1 MERVFYLIHLKY
13 LAPMLSPGVMNYLI
27 QQSMLSNTTS
37 EQIIDGI
44 WSTFVPPHS
53 RRAGGLKHY
62 FAQTLAL
69 MRPSHASRVLGN
81 FPRLAILYAE
91 LKFREKFVVTS
102 NSSFD
107 TMTVRR
113 MVWDGGA
120 PRY

>member
-1 MERVFYLIHLKY
+1 
-13 LAPMLSPGVMNYLI
+13 MLSPGVMNYLI

-44 WSTFVPPHS
+44 WSTFVPPHA

-81 FPRLAILYAE
+81 FRRLASFYAE
-91 LKFREKFVVTS
+91 LKIPRKIRCHVEFFI
-102 NSSFD
+102 
-107 TMTVRR
+107 RR
-113 MVWDGGA
+113 HDRQTYHPEWSGA
-120 PRY
+120 PLLDLPVVPGARVC